1 MTNST
6 AFVPFQVL
14 PVTATIVPF
23 IVVFGWITNTMN
35 IYVLTRPSLLRSST
49 CTKYFLA
56 LSIYTLIYIIFGP
69 LIQFVHYWYPLQASI
84 PMFGCPVISYMNI
97 LTSFEILVLLVLA
110 STYRNCASSSSATV
124 RSWSSI
130 KIAQR
135 AIIISTITLSIM
147 LSPYL
152 FIWHSVYER
161 GSHVCAQKLDST
173 LQVITM
179 SQTAFFTIVCPLAL
193 VVFGILT
200 IRNIR
205 TQRSRRGMR
214 NRFMDNLA
222 RRQRTECELC
232 WMLLLQIWV
241 YLLSNFPLTITY
253 TSMIMIS
260 KLRTH
265 FLYVL
270 LHALYVVHQCSHFF
284 NFFLYIFAGSIYR
297 REVVRMLYRRYYYV
311 LTRSKYSQLF
321 SNLNVSQIL

>member
-1 MTNST
+1 MKNSTNTT

-14 PVTATIVPF
+14 PVTAAIVPF

-35 IYVLTRPSLLRSST
+35 IYILTRPSPLQSSA

-69 LIQFVHYWYPLQASI
+69 LIQFIHYWYPLQASI
-84 PMFGCPVISYMNI
+84 PIVGCPIISYMNI
-97 LTSFEILVLLVLA
+97 FTSFEIFVLLVLA
-110 STYRNCASSSSATV
+110 SADRYCASSPSANI
-124 RSWSSI
+124 RSWSTI

-147 LSPYL
+147 VSPYL
-152 FIWHSVYER
+152 HIWYSVYER
-161 GSHVCAQKLDST
+161 GSHVCAQRLDST
-173 LQVITM
+173 LQLITM
-179 SQTAFFTIVCPLAL
+179 SQTTFVAVVCPLAL
-193 VVFGILT
+193 VVFGLLT

-205 TQRSRRGMR
+205 NQRSRRAMR

-222 RRQRTECELC
+222 RQQRTECELC

-253 TSMIMIS
+253 TCMIMIS

-270 LHALYVVHQCSHFF
+270 LHALYVAHQCSHFF

-297 REVVRMLYRRYYYV
+297 REVARLLCRIRR
-311 LTRSKYSQLF
+311 TT
-321 SNLNVSQIL
+321 